1 MYAHVYPSFCQ
12 EVVLTGVTDGITKD
26 LWAEMC
32 NSICVFYL
40 VHFKFYSA
48 QSASPQRYLSS
59 F

>member
-1 MYAHVYPSFCQ
+1 MYAPSFCQ

-26 LWAEMC
+26 LWAEIC
-32 NSICVFYL
+32 NSICVFCL